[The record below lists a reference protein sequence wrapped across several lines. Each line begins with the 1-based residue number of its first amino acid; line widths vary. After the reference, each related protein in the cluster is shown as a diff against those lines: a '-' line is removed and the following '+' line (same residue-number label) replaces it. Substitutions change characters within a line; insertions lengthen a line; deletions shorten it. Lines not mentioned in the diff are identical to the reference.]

1 LCACLSDSEA
11 VINRKSILT
20 IVWTEDAAKPKDCQ
34 LTKGFMNLSQVERCH
49 VCLSPDAE
57 PFPHRDNKHFKPG
70 TTSGSVLSNVP
81 PPSLDDAWQLTIR
94 QKKQL
99 YGDARTTSEP
109 DPQSNGKHPTKR
121 DDESEP
127 VNWWAMPANLYD
139 EILYRFNT
147 KAVIDLCPSSDSLPI
162 LCIENGLM
170 YLGLCFTDAHMDH
183 LKRRL
188 ASAVF
193 AKYTT
198 EGSPLYQ
205 PSLSKIVHGLHGGQT
220 VGPGDQAGGG
230 PGQAG
235 GAGDRAKGRV
245 QRGGR
250 GRGAAAAAAA
260 AAAGGNGPPPIPDPA
275 PKNGDGDGG
284 DGLGGDPGLSDGDGG
299 GI

>member
-1 LCACLSDSEA
+1 LCACLFDSEA

-20 IVWTEDAAKPKDCQ
+20 IVWTEDAAKPKEGQ
-34 LTKGFMNLSQVERCH
+34 MARGFMNLSQVERCH
-49 VCLSPDAE
+49 VCMSPNAE
-57 PFPHRDNKHFKPG
+57 PFPHRENKHFKPG

-81 PPSLDDAWQLTIR
+81 PPSLDDAWFLTVR

-99 YGDARTTSEP
+99 YGAARTSEP
-109 DPQSNGKHPTKR
+109 DATSKAKYPTRK

-127 VNWWAMPANLYD
+127 VNWWAMPTNLYD

-147 KAVIDLCPSSDSLPI
+147 KAVIDLCPSSDALPI
-162 LCIENGLM
+162 LCVEHGLM
-170 YLGLCFTDAHMDH
+170 YLGLCFTDAHMEH

-198 EGSPLYQ
+198 EGSRLYQ
-205 PSLSKIVHGLHGGQT
+205 PSLSKIIQGLHGRQT
-220 VGPGDQAGGG
+220 DGPGDHA
-230 PGQAG
+230 AG
-235 GAGDRAKGRV
+235 GAGPAGGRV
-245 QRGGR
+245 RGGARRPRGGR
-250 GRGAAAAAAA
+250 ARGAPAP
-260 AAAGGNGPPPIPDPA
+260 AAGGDGPPPIPGNDPA

-284 DGLGGDPGLSDGDGG
+284 DGLGGDPSLSDGDGG